1 MNSIGQ
7 GKFYEKSEDSRL
19 RIKIYLKNKWLGLLN
34 LFDISMVFRIS
45 MFKLPNCNWLEI
57 DNIEWL
63 NLSQFSLCIEVNI
76 KCCLF
81 RMSDLGV
88 EINRLLE
95 RCLRESRCLDT
106 ESLCIISGEKVSSW
120 EHRLKYNVVFLH
132 TLVTLS
138 LLTVG
143 TFVLMNFYQSE
154 KCYFHCKVIVI
165 DSKSWDGQSKM
176 KWILKFGLVSQ
187 VWQIRVDVNVMNHD
201 GNIIDCS
208 SIAAI
213 AALAHFRW
221 TYIMTIMF
229 SSIVDS
235 HSVTHF

>member
-1 MNSIGQ
+1 
-7 GKFYEKSEDSRL
+7 
-19 RIKIYLKNKWLGLLN
+19 
-34 LFDISMVFRIS
+34 
-45 MFKLPNCNWLEI
+45 
-57 DNIEWL
+57 
-63 NLSQFSLCIEVNI
+63 
-76 KCCLF
+76 
-81 RMSDLGV
+81 MSDLGV

-154 KCYFHCKVIVI
+154 KCYFHCKDIAI
-165 DSKSWDGQSKM
+165 DSMSWDGQSKM